1 MSRYKAVWAKSQ
13 PQVNPRVLDAWV
25 LDTSDNSTVKRFPAM
40 TLLEAQSAMRLA
52 KRLAS
57 SLNRPE
63 PYFAPETRIQPR
75 VEFWEKDGYWKIV
88 VAAGGAA
95 DSEHTRRQ
103 TRDRSCGHYRKSFCW
118 NEEPRCLRDARWR
131 DSAFC
136 PSTDRSAHHGP
147 RSHAFAGQFDSEIQ
161 RTGLQWFLVLA
172 RARSV
177 ASVDHRNA
185 ARRERTR

>member
-75 VEFWEKDGYWKIV
+75 VEFWEKDGYWHFVDTDGKWSV
-88 VAAGGAA
+88 DGFN
-95 DSEHTRRQ
+95 S
-103 TRDRSCGHYRKSFCW
+103 
-118 NEEPRCLRDARWR
+118 
-131 DSAFC
+131 
-136 PSTDRSAHHGP
+136 STDA
-147 RSHAFAGQFDSEIQ
+147 
-161 RTGLQWFLVLA
+161 WK
-172 RARSV
+172 
-177 ASVDHRNA
+177 ASNSKWEA
-185 ARRERTR
+185 AQ